1 MTDHHLYD
9 RYALRHWLES
19 ESAFGAISVL
29 VFAMWVFSLYAVSRG
44 WQ

>member
-1 MTDHHLYD
+1 
-9 RYALRHWLES
+9 LRHWLES
-19 ESAFGAISVL
+19 ESAFGSIAVL